1 MNQILRYIETHDVV
15 ASNTKDFNVG
25 GQNELHNLC
34 SHVCSSQNKE
44 RKHLEKICLEFV
56 MQVYRNIT
64 YKMDIEAKNYPQKW
78 TYLDLSFKHDVI
90 LG

>member
-25 GQNELHNLC
+25 GQNELQNLC

-56 MQVYRNIT
+56 MQVYKNIT
-64 YKMDIEAKNYPQKW
+64 SKIGIEVKNVSLRMDI
-78 TYLDLSFKHDVI
+78 LVGIIHIS
-90 LG
+90 

>member
-64 YKMDIEAKNYPQKW
+64 YKMDIEAKNYIPRNG
-78 TYLDLSFKHDVI
+78 HI
-90 LG
+90 